1 MHVCLC
7 VFIYI
12 YFFFFPSF
20 LVSNLA
26 LVKPEKTKA
35 VENYLIQMAWYGQL
49 SGKVSEQGLI
59 EILEKVSQQTEKK
72 TTVKVSFPQS
82 TRQKKD

>member
-1 MHVCLC
+1 
-7 VFIYI
+7 
-12 YFFFFPSF
+12 
-20 LVSNLA
+20 
-26 LVKPEKTKA
+26 
-35 VENYLIQMAWYGQL
+35 MAQYGQL
-49 SGKVSEQGLI
+49 SEKVSEQTLI